1 MVAVLA
7 TAAAILFRCTTSLT
21 RFQVC
26 RLPDSCSPLLDHSL
40 ESWRSQEKE
49 DLLCYSTRKS
59 EHLYVSITSPICAVF
74 SLVLAAPD
82 SEECRRRRVWGAG
95 EQNVWGQ
102 VRSSEMPPVVPVYGH
117 ANMYRLYTPTGR
129 CGLGPTGSGGRR
141 IGGTEE
147 TFFTGEAWVPPH
159 VCNPVSMLC
168 VRRWYGL
175 IYVICCTLRN
185 RWPVTVAQSCLS
197 YLRLYS
203 SISLSANFTYSRRD
217 SVNKS
222 VRKPTEMIVENE
234 GIEASALKPQQVFFS
249 LSLQKFQKLVVLFTR
264 ILCKILID
272 IYSRCIHLTRWTR
285 WSKGTS
291 CERWDA
297 STLRKTSRAA
307 AGTTALPAGST
318 RPRGRGTS
326 TSICCSSFQMRGWPI
341 RKCGLQSATIF
352 SATTA
357 SWRRPGSRIEDRGS
371 RNRSTLAM
379 RRGNFFKDLRE
390 TFFYIVSSSFRQFVD
405 LQRSEW
411 KFVDDEEDGI
421 MTQVRRLL

>member
-59 EHLYVSITSPICAVF
+59 EHLYVSITSPIRAVF

-203 SISLSANFTYSRRD
+203 GISLSANLLIPDVIQWTKVFRSQPRWLLRTR
-217 SVNKS
+217 
-222 VRKPTEMIVENE
+222 
-234 GIEASALKPQQVFFS
+234 ALRPQ
-249 LSLQKFQKLVVLFTR
+249 L
-264 ILCKILID
+264 
-272 IYSRCIHLTRWTR
+272 W
-285 WSKGTS
+285 
-291 CERWDA
+291 
-297 STLRKTSRAA
+297 
-307 AGTTALPAGST
+307 
-318 RPRGRGTS
+318 
-326 TSICCSSFQMRGWPI
+326 
-341 RKCGLQSATIF
+341 
-352 SATTA
+352 
-357 SWRRPGSRIEDRGS
+357 S
-371 RNRSTLAM
+371 RNRYFSLFH
-379 RRGNFFKDLRE
+379 RKNFKSL
-390 TFFYIVSSSFRQFVD
+390 
-405 LQRSEW
+405 
-411 KFVDDEEDGI
+411 
-421 MTQVRRLL
+421 

>member
-1 MVAVLA
+1 MWSG
-7 TAAAILFRCTTSLT
+7 TYRI
-21 RFQVC
+21 
-26 RLPDSCSPLLDHSL
+26 
-40 ESWRSQEKE
+40 WRQKN
-49 DLLCYSTRKS
+49 
-59 EHLYVSITSPICAVF
+59 
-74 SLVLAAPD
+74 
-82 SEECRRRRVWGAG
+82 RRNWRDFL
-95 EQNVWGQ
+95 
-102 VRSSEMPPVVPVYGH
+102 H
-117 ANMYRLYTPTGR
+117 GR
-129 CGLGPTGSGGRR
+129 
-141 IGGTEE
+141 
-147 TFFTGEAWVPPH
+147 
-159 VCNPVSMLC
+159 
-168 VRRWYGL
+168 
-175 IYVICCTLRN
+175 
-185 RWPVTVAQSCLS
+185 
-197 YLRLYS
+197 
-203 SISLSANFTYSRRD
+203 SLSASSCLQPSVNALCQTLIWTDICHLLHPTQSLTCHCCTELSKLSEIVFGHQLVCKFTYSRRD

-222 VRKPTEMIVENE
+222 VPKPTEMIVENE
-234 GIEASALKPQQVFFS
+234 GIEASALKPQKVFFS
-249 LSLQKFQKLVVLFTR
+249 LSLQIFQKLVVLFTR

-291 CERWDA
+291 CERRDA

>member
-1 MVAVLA
+1 
-7 TAAAILFRCTTSLT
+7 
-21 RFQVC
+21 
-26 RLPDSCSPLLDHSL
+26 
-40 ESWRSQEKE
+40 
-49 DLLCYSTRKS
+49 
-59 EHLYVSITSPICAVF
+59 
-74 SLVLAAPD
+74 
-82 SEECRRRRVWGAG
+82 
-95 EQNVWGQ
+95 
-102 VRSSEMPPVVPVYGH
+102 
-117 ANMYRLYTPTGR
+117 MYRLYTPTGR

-203 SISLSANFTYSRRD
+203 GISLSANFTYSRRD

-234 GIEASALKPQQVFFS
+234 GIEASALKPQKVFFS
-249 LSLQKFQKLVVLFTR
+249 LSLQIFQKLVVLFTR